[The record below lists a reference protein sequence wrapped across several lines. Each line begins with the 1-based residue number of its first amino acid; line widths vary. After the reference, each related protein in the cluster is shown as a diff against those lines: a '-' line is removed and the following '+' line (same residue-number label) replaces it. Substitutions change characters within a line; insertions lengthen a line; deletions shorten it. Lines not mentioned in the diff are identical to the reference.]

1 MKIAV
6 VTPIPT
12 PYRDAFWNV
21 VDAERN
27 IDLHVLYC
35 ATSKADRPWN
45 SKWQMNYQHKFLK
58 GWNLLSWRSREDSQY
73 LNFEVFSHL
82 NRIQP
87 EKVII
92 GGYNHLT
99 MLIAIMWSVINRRDF
114 YMMCETF
121 QLRKRSGIK
130 SLLREKLVKAIGNKS
145 AGGFPTGKA
154 ASKYLQNH
162 GWKKCSLS
170 YLPNVPDI
178 VNIVSN
184 IKELRKKLS
193 MLKLKWGISDENII
207 LYVGRLVKKKNVD
220 LLIKAIAGLEP
231 AFRPILVIIGDG
243 DELPHL
249 KTLSEKSGMKNNTR
263 FLGFQEPE
271 VIREWF
277 VIANVFA
284 LPSNETWGVAPIE
297 AASAG
302 LNLIL
307 SETVGSASEIL
318 TRYPKTQIIQEGNI
332 QHWKKVIS
340 KVIDLQHD
348 HGDSYEPLTESSK
361 LIQEWSYSS
370 LACEMTTFLNSQGTI
385 IST

>member
-21 VDAERN
+21 VDAEPD

-35 ATSKADRPWN
+35 AKGKADRPWK
-45 SKWQMNYQHKFLK
+45 SKWQMNYQHIFLR
-58 GWNLLSWRSREDSQY
+58 GWNLLGWKSCEDSQF
-73 LNFEVFSHL
+73 LNLGIFSHL
-82 NRIQP
+82 NRIKP

-99 MLIAIMWSVINRRDF
+99 MLLAITWSVINKRDF

-121 QLRKRSGIK
+121 RLKERTDLK
-130 SLLREKLVKAIGNKS
+130 STLKKKFLETIGNKS
-145 AGGFPTGKA
+145 KGGFPTGKA
-154 ASKYLQNH
+154 ASAYLQVH

-178 VNIVSN
+178 ANIVSN
-184 IKELRKKLS
+184 IKELRKMKP
-193 MLKLKWGISDENII
+193 MLKSKWGITDENVI

-220 LLIKAIAGLEP
+220 QLIKAIAGMEP
-231 AFRPILVIIGDG
+231 ASRPILVIIGDG
-243 DELPHL
+243 DESNCL
-249 KTLSEKSGMKNNTR
+249 KSLSESLGVINFTR

-271 VIREWF
+271 TILEWF
-277 VIANVFA
+277 ALSKIFT

-307 SETVGSASEIL
+307 SETVGSASEISD
-318 TRYPKTQIIQEGNI
+318 RYPRTQIVRAGNI
-332 QHWKKVIS
+332 QEWQHAIRKVIQS
-340 KVIDLQHD
+340 KN
-348 HGDSYEPLTESSK
+348 ESSADSEK
-361 LIQEWSYSS
+361 PSESDRLLQEWSYTT
-370 LACEMTTFLNSQGTI
+370 LAGNVMTLLNSRRKTASI
-385 IST
+385 